1 MKSNI
6 ERVKVGLGI
15 FCSVCI
21 LTMMFL
27 VTNTNP
33 EELTTNLKEV
43 DRQVNVV
50 FEKDMETD
58 QILVEPFDMEKF
70 ENITIDKLTV
80 KDYEVT
86 FGNRDGIISYTFYL
100 KNKSYKDAV
109 LQEYKLPSPVC
120 KGFVEDCEKVLLGLN
135 YRITYEDGAPLQAG
149 DILRAREMKM
159 VILTL
164 EYRADEANLPSSTT
178 DITNLDFNL
187 NFLAK

>member
-6 ERVKVGLGI
+6 ERVKAGLGI

-109 LQEYKLPSPVC
+109 LQEYKLPRPVC

>member
-33 EELTTNLKEV
+33 EELTTNIKEV

-50 FEKDMETD
+50 FEKDIETD

-120 KGFVEDCEKVLLGLN
+120 QGFVEDCEKVLLGLN

-149 DILRAREMKM
+149 DILRAREMKK

-164 EYRADEANLPSSTT
+164 EYRTDENNLPSSTT

-187 NFLAK
+187 KFLAK

>member
-6 ERVKVGLGI
+6 ERVKGGLGI

-33 EELTTNLKEV
+33 EELTTNLKE
-43 DRQVNVV
+43 
-50 FEKDMETD
+50 T
-58 QILVEPFDMEKF
+58 L
-70 ENITIDKLTV
+70 TIDKLTV
-80 KDYEVT
+80 KDYKVT

>member
-6 ERVKVGLGI
+6 ERVKAGLGI

>member
-178 DITNLDFNL
+178 DISNLDFNL

>member
-80 KDYEVT
+80 KDYEVA

>member
-80 KDYEVT
+80 KDYKVT

-109 LQEYKLPSPVC
+109 LQEYKLPRPVC
-120 KGFVEDCEKVLLGLN
+120 KGFLEDCEKVLLGLN

-164 EYRADEANLPSSTT
+164 EYRTDEANLPSSTT

>member
-43 DRQVNVV
+43 DREVNVV